1 MNLRRTLALLLLL
14 LVAGGLL
21 AWNLQNPEAREIRR
35 IRQRLLNLAETA
47 SFQSQDNLLLRA
59 AYPTRLAAYFADP
72 TEFDID
78 LGDNHISRSMTL
90 STLQENATIL
100 RNEPR
105 SGRGLTIEFLDLDV
119 RLHPDRT
126 SATTHLTSKIR
137 FVADVDYW
145 VQELRLDLRR
155 STNHA
160 WVVHRVQT
168 VRTMQQ

>member
-1 MNLRRTLALLLLL
+1 MNLRRTLTLLLLL

-21 AWNLQNPEAREIRR
+21 AWNFQNPETREIRR
-35 IRQRLLNLAETA
+35 IRQRLLSLAETA
-47 SFQSQDNLLLRA
+47 SFQSQDHLLLRA

-78 LGDNHISRSMTL
+78 MGDNHLSRSMSL
-90 STLQENATIL
+90 STLQENATLL
-100 RNEPR
+100 RNETR
-105 SGRGLTIEFLDLDV
+105 SSRGLTIEFLDIDV
-119 RLHPDRT
+119 RLDPQRN
-126 SATTHLTSKIR
+126 SATAHLTSKIR

-145 VQELRLDLRR
+145 VQELRLDLQR

-160 WVVHRVQT
+160 WIVHRLQT